1 MSELGE
7 GDGVVG
13 IEVMIGRGGVRVR
26 EVDVS
31 LETDRKVTVSV

>member
-7 GDGVVG
+7 RDGVVG
-13 IEVMIGRGGVRVR
+13 IEVMIGSGGVRVR

-31 LETDRKVTVSV
+31 LQTDRKVTVSV